1 MECLTD
7 NVNRSAS
14 DVKAAMTKGG
24 AKPAE
29 PGSVMFNFQRQGLV
43 GAGGLTAFDR
53 WV

>member
-1 MECLTD
+1 VECLTD

>member
-29 PGSVMFNFQRQGLV
+29 PGSVMFNFQRQGVVSGCTLPSV
-43 GAGGLTAFDR
+43 
-53 WV
+53 